1 MEETGPSDHAA
12 TEIRAEKLARRA
24 LWSALSGLIGV
35 FLMSICVSVAEPR
48 PQQRFFRILLGVN
61 SLHLIC
67 YTLVVVGAV
76 GSFAATVLGA
86 SSVRR
91 ANTINRS
98 LAAAGLIFGILGL
111 CGIAYLGLTRS
122 PLVPYLFALF

>member
-12 TEIRAEKLARRA
+12 AEIRAENLARRA
-24 LWSALSGLIGV
+24 LWSALSGPVGV
-35 FLMSICVSVAEPR
+35 FLIAICVSLAEPR
-48 PQQRFFRILLGVN
+48 AEQFFGTLVGVN
-61 SLHLIC
+61 LFHLVC
-67 YTLVVVGAV
+67 YTLLILGAV
-76 GSFAATVLGA
+76 GSVVATVLGA

-91 ANTINRS
+91 ANTINRP